1 MAGLNPVI
9 DVLIIGAGFG
19 GIAMARELDR
29 LGIVDYL
36 IVEKADRVG
45 GTWRDNT
52 YPGAACDVPVSY
64 THLTLPTSDLV

>member
-1 MAGLNPVI
+1 MAGVNPVI
-9 DVLIIGAGFG
+9 EVLIIGAGFG

-36 IVEKADRVG
+36 IVENAYRVG

-52 YPGAACDVPVSY
+52 YPGAACDVPS
-64 THLTLPTSDLV
+64 LL